1 MLHTFKLFPSI
12 DDRASWEAIAVSQE
26 KRYITSKIVPKAEE
40 VLTSLIPELTA
51 SQYMEFAQN
60 GNRSHYEA
68 NFFPRRSNLSALV
81 LAEAIE
87 HKGRFTARAIDYIWA
102 ILSEPTWCLPAHA
115 AGFSEKERNAC
126 DPLPTIDYPL
136 VDLFAAETG
145 TFLTQTLDIM
155 EPELARI
162 SPNLVRRIRSEVNY
176 RLIVPTE
183 KDLWFYHWSRS
194 TKNWNPWICSNLLLA
209 ASTICEGD
217 DQRFDAY
224 ANLLMKSVQNYYDDY
239 SEDGACDEGPGY
251 WNLSPTR
258 YFLFMECIYRA
269 SDGQISRFGDVK
281 FRNMCRYITDAWYE
295 KERFAR
301 FADCGG
307 RHTIYTGLLR
317 AMCERSHCNEGLAMA
332 DAMDKYDFPFPKMH
346 SAFAPYYFD
355 LFTPCHPELKP
366 ADKSFIAYPI
376 LQQLFTKRNGNFIA
390 IKGGSNNEA
399 HNHNDVGQF
408 IIAQKGRFTVLDLGT
423 ATYNKSTFSLD
434 RYSNYPQSGLSHNPL
449 VFDGIPQEEGI
460 AKAVGFNVTG
470 DADAFTCTMEIS
482 GSYPKS
488 LGLLSYV
495 RSFSFDGKALTV
507 RDEWKA
513 SRPLS
518 PSMTL
523 LHEVPNPDF
532 TSSEPFTTEEFPLDD
547 AWLKTAWGEIIYR
560 STLKLPSSTSGTL
573 TITFPLS

>member
-1 MLHTFKLFPSI
+1 MLHTFRLFPSI
-12 DDRASWEAIAVSQE
+12 DERAPWEAVAASQE
-26 KRYITSKIVPKAEE
+26 KRYITSQIVPKAE
-40 VLTSLIPELTA
+40 SLLSEPIPELTA
-51 SQYMEFAQN
+51 GEYMEFALN

-68 NFFPRRSNLSALV
+68 KYFPRRANLPVLV
-81 LAEAIE
+81 LAECLE
-87 HKGRFTARAIDYIWA
+87 HKGRFVPKIIDYIWA
-102 ILSEPTWCLPAHA
+102 MLSEPTWCLPAHA
-115 AGFSEKERNAC
+115 PGFTEKERNAR

-145 TFLTQTLDIM
+145 AFLSQTLEIM
-155 EPELARI
+155 EPELAAI
-162 SPNLVRRIRSEVNY
+162 SPNLVRRIRAEVND
-176 RLIVPTE
+176 RLLVPTE
-183 KDLWFYHWSRS
+183 KNLWFHHWSRC
-194 TKNWNPWICSNLLLA
+194 TNNWNPWICSNLLLA
-209 ASTICEGD
+209 ASTIFEGD
-217 DQRFDAY
+217 NPRFDAY
-224 ANLLMKSVQNYYDDY
+224 ANQLMQSVQNYYDAY
-239 SEDGACDEGPGY
+239 SEDGGCDEGPGY

-258 YFLFMECIYRA
+258 YFLFMECIHRA
-269 SDGQISRFGDVK
+269 SDGNISCFDDAK

-317 AMCERSHCNEGLAMA
+317 AMCERSYCDAGLAMA
-332 DAMDKYDFPFPKMH
+332 DAMDNYDFPFPKMH

-366 ADKSFIAYPI
+366 AEKSFMAYPI
-376 LQQLFTKRNGNFIA
+376 LQQLFVKRNGSFIA
-390 IKGGSNNEA
+390 IKGGCNIES

-408 IIAQKGRFTVLDLGT
+408 IIANKGFFTVLDLGS
-423 ATYNKSTFSLD
+423 ATYNKSTFSED

-449 VFDGIPQEEGI
+449 VFDGVPQEEGP

-488 LGLLSYV
+488 IGLLSYV

-523 LHEVPNPDF
+523 LHEVPNHVF

-547 AWLKTAWGEIIYR
+547 AWLKNAWGDV
-560 STLKLPSSTSGTL
+560 
-573 TITFPLS
+573 